1 MKGRCNIGESEV
13 ETHQDTRHTL
23 NIVHFRATLKSQKKK
38 KKKKK
43 KGFLKKKKKKKNKKL
58 NKNIKFFFYMK
69 KLKIKKI

>member
-13 ETHQDTRHTL
+13 ETHQDTIHTL

-43 KGFLKKKKKKKNKKL
+43 KKSKKKKKKKKNINLKKKKKKKKKTY
-58 NKNIKFFFYMK
+58 K
-69 KLKIKKI
+69 